1 MSCSYYIILDHIMSY
16 YLPWV
21 RNIFISHDFYKTISK
36 ILSIST
42 HPQRADGICCTRK
55 MRFPMNKLMR
65 IDFMGYSG
73 VNPSRLWY
81 QQNTLLKRHINFNG
95 YPYGSDLLTS
105 KNLWWMNE
113 WMNEMNEWMNA
124 YECIF
129 WMTSFDC
136 PLIAL
141 MGCGSQWLYLRSLIR
156 ESTHF
161 SFKYNSWCLGPGLR
175 SRPRNLFVFVIF
187 EYYPSGVGALQLG
200 PIATNG
206 YTV

>member
-1 MSCSYYIILDHIMSY
+1 MSCSYYIILDHNIMSY

-95 YPYGSDLLTS
+95 YPYGTDLLTS

-113 WMNEMNEWMNA
+113 WMNEWMH
-124 YECIF
+124 ILDDQF
-129 WMTSFDC
+129 RLSLDSLDGVWLSV
-136 PLIAL
+136 AL
-141 MGCGSQWLYLRSLIR
+141 SQVIDQRVN
-156 ESTHF
+156 T
-161 SFKYNSWCLGPGLR
+161 
-175 SRPRNLFVFVIF
+175 LF
-187 EYYPSGVGALQLG
+187 LQ
-200 PIATNG
+200 
-206 YTV
+206 V